1 MVMSLN
7 AISMPRLGN
16 NLRFLIEPEAPRHH
30 VTLMP
35 PPWKN
40 CLLLISDRSPT
51 RLLPQEAH
59 PATPAAFRFL
69 DTLPPFLPQGLCMR
83 CSLPGMLCHCSRQV
97 IKSHSGL
104 NSGASSRRCP
114 PPTGPGSPCPSP
126 LHIPLPTQH
135 TPPPP
140 HLAFT
145 TIITIFSH
153 FVLLICL

>member
-114 PPTGPGSPCPSP
+114 PQPALAVLVHHHCTSPSQHNTPHRPPILPSQQ
-126 LHIPLPTQH
+126 LSL
-135 TPPPP
+135 
-140 HLAFT
+140 
-145 TIITIFSH
+145 FSVTL
-153 FVLLICL
+153 FY